1 MFFKL
6 FVVSLLTF
14 LRTLHVSGCDPKC
27 TDKPVFNPSRL
38 IVRHGD
44 RASAICTVY
53 EHACPHDDIV
63 TGLEVSVGEITKNGT
78 KISWKVDNMTQWE
91 SAPKCYY
98 SLTLDTD
105 TIQCRSTLAL
115 TIYQPPDSVSISYVN
130 HSGPVLEGHQYTLQC
145 NVQDV
150 APVQNLAV
158 TFFRGQ
164 AALGP
169 PQSRNNTK
177 KTPVTEIFTLN
188 INPSREHDR
197 LQYWCE
203 AKLDLG
209 PEGPQGP
216 EGPHVVKS
224 NKLTTSVHYLAHEK
238 QAPSPH
244 AISITAGDTLQL
256 NCSAMGNPSPSYSWT
271 LPKALSP
278 SNESVLTIDSVD
290 FDHEG
295 QYICVASNNL
305 GNITVMFNVD
315 VQVDLLPII
324 AGLVAA
330 AVVVIMGVSCFVYTS
345 HYRHT
350 RMGHYRLKDVFR
362 LRRSTHVAVPNGVD

>member
-14 LRTLHVSGCDPKC
+14 LRILHVSGCDFKC

-38 IVRHGD
+38 VVRHGD
-44 RASAICTVY
+44 PASAICTVC
-53 EHACPHDDIV
+53 EHACKPITHDSVI
-63 TGLEVSVGEITKNGT
+63 GLEVSVGETTTNGT
-78 KISWKVDNMTQWE
+78 KISWKVDNITEWK

-98 SLTLDTD
+98 SLTNDH
-105 TIQCRSTLAL
+105 CCSSLAL

-145 NVQDV
+145 IVQDV
-150 APVQNLAV
+150 APVESLAV
-158 TFFRGQ
+158 TFYRGQ

-169 PQSRNNTK
+169 PQSKNNTE

-188 INPSREHDR
+188 INPSREHDG

-224 NKLTTSVHYLAHEK
+224 NNLTASVHYLAHEN
-238 QAPSPH
+238 QAASLYL
-244 AISITAGDTLQL
+244 ISITAGDTLQL

-271 LPKALSP
+271 LPKAPSP
-278 SNESVLTIDSVD
+278 SSASVLTIDSVD

-324 AGLVAA
+324 AGLAAA
-330 AVVVIMGVSCFVYTS
+330 AVAVIMGISCFVYTS

-350 RMGHYRLKDVFR
+350 RTGHYRLKDVFR